1 MFRSNPDKSTL
12 IDQLDV
18 QIEEHRRISMTL
30 EKEYEA
36 NKKDIESLVKK
47 GLKRAAKV
55 AYKGLTSVKN
65 QLEAIEINRIQL
77 RMVRTQLIAQPD
89 RLPSKTLQGVDKI
102 LRDSQNKILSAQSLM
117 QPLIERTTLVTEM
130 TLDIPDSD
138 TYETDE
144 GFEDFLQEIGLGE
157 KSADEPQEI
166 EYSLP
171 EIPQEP
177 SSTTTEPKEKRKEK
191 LEEDSI

>member
-18 QIEEHRRISMTL
+18 QIEEHRRISTTL

-36 NKKDIESLVKK
+36 SKKDVESLVKK

-55 AYKGLTSVKN
+55 AYKGLTNVKN

-102 LRDSQNKILSAQSLM
+102 LRDSQSKILNAQSLI

-130 TLDIPDSD
+130 TLDIPESD
-138 TYETDE
+138 TYETDD

-157 KSADEPQEI
+157 KSTDETQKI

-171 EIPQEP
+171 EIPQETP
-177 SSTTTEPKEKRKEK
+177 STATEQNEKGKEK
-191 LEEDSI
+191 LEEDNL